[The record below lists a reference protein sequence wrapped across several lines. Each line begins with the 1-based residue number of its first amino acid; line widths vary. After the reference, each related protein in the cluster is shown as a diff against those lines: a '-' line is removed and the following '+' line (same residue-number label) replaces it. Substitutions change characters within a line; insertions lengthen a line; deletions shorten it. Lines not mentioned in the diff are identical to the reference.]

1 MKNKTIDY
9 IDLEITCSFVLY
21 DQKVPE
27 EIIPELEELCK
38 DEDTI
43 YPYLVH
49 QERNSKLM
57 KWLLE
62 RDGREGRYE
71 VKYKVNDIKV
81 KENEK

>member
-1 MKNKTIDY
+1 MNKKTIDY
-9 IDLEITCSFVLY
+9 IFLEITCSFVLY
-21 DQKVPE
+21 NQEAPE

-38 DEDTI
+38 EEDTI

-49 QERNSKLM
+49 KERNSKLM

-62 RDGREGRYE
+62 RDGREGCYE

-81 KENEK
+81 KRK